1 MLKGNKKSNFVPI
14 DISGNIF
21 QKTHFPPPPFLLYLS
36 VNNVKCH
43 LEYISPEVIIFN
55 LFTKTKPEEKT
66 LWYFFCSAHLGSN
79 DSHNKPSRCFHPDPI
94 NWYWIIWAAHFRV
107 YFFEQSK
114 VQCNTH
120 IIVRLTGINLLRLL
134 VNVKKQDNKQYVVII
149 YFSKFDED
157 QSTLILDM
165 ISLK

>member
-94 NWYWIIWAAHFRV
+94 NWYWIIWATQFRL
-107 YFFEQSK
+107 YSLQQFKLQS
-114 VQCNTH
+114 NTY
-120 IIVRLTGINLLRLL
+120 IIVRLPE
-134 VNVKKQDNKQYVVII
+134 VKWYKPFVIACQCKRNKATN
-149 YFSKFDED
+149 SM
-157 QSTLILDM
+157 L
-165 ISLK
+165 

>member
-107 YFFEQSK
+107 YSFKQSK

-120 IIVRLTGINLLRLL
+120 IIVRLINWYKPFAIACQC
-134 VNVKKQDNKQYVVII
+134 KKTRQ
-149 YFSKFDED
+149 
-157 QSTLILDM
+157 
-165 ISLK
+165 

>member
-94 NWYWIIWAAHFRV
+94 NWYWIIWATQFRL
-107 YFFEQSK
+107 YSLKQFKLQS
-114 VQCNTH
+114 NTYITGTT
-120 IIVRLTGINLLRLL
+120 IIVLYHPPWYWLTR
-134 VNVKKQDNKQYVVII
+134 
-149 YFSKFDED
+149 S
-157 QSTLILDM
+157 
-165 ISLK
+165 

>member
-94 NWYWIIWAAHFRV
+94 NWHWIIWATQFRL
-107 YFFEQSK
+107 YSLKQFKLQS
-114 VQCNTH
+114 NTY
-120 IIVRLTGINLLRLL
+120 IIVRFIDWPE
-134 VNVKKQDNKQYVVII
+134 VKWYKPFVIACQCKRNKATN
-149 YFSKFDED
+149 SM
-157 QSTLILDM
+157 L
-165 ISLK
+165 

>member
-94 NWYWIIWAAHFRV
+94 NWYWIIWATQFRL
-107 YFFEQSK
+107 YSLK
-114 VQCNTH
+114 N
-120 IIVRLTGINLLRLL
+120 LTYNQIPIPLFDYPKLNGINPL
-134 VNVKKQDNKQYVVII
+134 
-149 YFSKFDED
+149 
-157 QSTLILDM
+157 
-165 ISLK
+165 

>member
-21 QKTHFPPPPFLLYLS
+21 QKTHFPPPPFLLYRS

-94 NWYWIIWAAHFRV
+94 NWHWIFWAAEFRV
-107 YFFEQSK
+107 YSLQQRK
-114 VQCNTH
+114 LQCNTH
-120 IIVRLTGINLLRLL
+120 IIVRFAC
-134 VNVKKQDNKQYVVII
+134 NVRKTRQQIVFCNHLFQ
-149 YFSKFDED
+149 
-157 QSTLILDM
+157 
-165 ISLK
+165 

>member
-94 NWYWIIWAAHFRV
+94 NWYWIIWATQFRLYSLNKNSSYNQIPISWFDKPFV
-107 YFFEQSK
+107 IACK
-114 VQCNTH
+114 C
-120 IIVRLTGINLLRLL
+120 
-134 VNVKKQDNKQYVVII
+134 KKIKTTNKQTVCCNHL
-149 YFSKFDED
+149 F
-157 QSTLILDM
+157 Q
-165 ISLK
+165 